1 MRRLL
6 ILLAAIVAAPGASAL
21 AASLPPQ
28 PSGVTAAASP
38 EQVARAVVQQRPGLV
53 DGATSDELVVTS
65 TEPGL
70 ADTTVV
76 RLQQELGGVPV
87 LGGEVVVVVDDRNRV
102 VAADGAVLDGAT
114 PPLSPTI
121 TADAARRIA
130 TRALAKGLGTGLV
143 ASDPSLVAYDPDTMN
158 GAGPPRATAAWD
170 VDVRRGG
177 AVHQRV
183 FVDARTGTVIQAIN
197 LVQTAKD
204 IAVCNAGSA
213 NARVPCA
220 APFARVNSGTAS
232 GNAEVDAAYDL
243 TGATYDFFATF
254 GRDSINGSGMRI
266 LSTVN
271 FCETTCPYLNAFW
284 DGSQMV
290 FGPGFA
296 SADDV
301 VAHELTHGVTERTS
315 GLVYWYQSGAINEAL
330 SDIMGELFDLQ
341 RNPTPANPWKIAED
355 SPLGV
360 IRDMANPPANGDPDR
375 MTSPNYVSGIADS
388 GGVHTNSGVANK
400 AAYLISDGGTFNGQT
415 ITAIGRTKSMWLW
428 YQTGL
433 TLRMS
438 SDYADLADAL
448 EQTCATLAGAAQ
460 AGMTAADCVQVGKA
474 ITATEM
480 RTSPLAVPAVCPA
493 GATALDAFQD
503 GFDTG
508 IATNWS
514 TAATIGTNQWLA
526 SSAASPDGAPMT
538 WPTATST
545 NARGVDSALPTDSTM
560 TMRTGVTIPSG
571 AYLRLRHWHQFEAS
585 MNNSF
590 VYQGYDGGVIEY
602 STNNGAS
609 WTDIAALPAVNGY
622 TGVINQDLVS
632 DNSLEGRQGFIA
644 ASNGAVTT
652 RLDLSSLAGQTVKF
666 RFRVATDTGTSGYG
680 WYIDE
685 VRINNC
691 VTAPGAPTVT
701 GITPTD
707 GGLSVAFTQGATGGA
722 TPTNIEYSTNDG
734 ASWTTRSPAS
744 ITSPLVITGLT
755 NGTAYPVRIRVVG
768 PGGTG
773 TQSNAITETPN
784 GPVAR
789 TIAITSTQAA
799 SYPFTATPPTIAA
812 TPSHVGGAITYAS
825 STSGVCT
832 VGAATGVVA
841 FVTTGTCSITA
852 AVALSGNLQPATSS
866 ATTFQIVVAPPGA
879 PTVTGIT
886 PATGSMSVAF
896 TLGATGGATPT
907 NIEYSTNDGASWTT
921 RSPASITSPLV
932 ITGLTD
938 GDTYP
943 VRLRVVGPGGTGAQS
958 NAVTE
963 SPNGPVTRT
972 IAITSAQAATYTL
985 TDTPPTIVATP
996 SRAGGAITFTS
1007 STPSVCTVGSAT
1019 GTVVLVAP
1027 GTCSITA
1034 AVALSA
1040 NLQPATSSA
1049 TTFQVTAPPIVSAP
1063 APTPTPAIETP
1074 AAAPAEVPAAST
1086 PATSASTPVTRWV
1099 APTTSAPTTT
1109 TFPAQPGTTYTVR
1122 AVRRGAPKTAAA
1134 SRGSCK
1140 VTGAQAKCSI
1150 RLATAGTWE
1159 IVTTP
1164 IRNGKAGTPARTVV
1178 RVKRGARS
1186 NDVVRALFP

>member
-114 PPLSPTI
+114 PPLSPTV

-143 ASDPSLVAYDPDTMN
+143 ASAPTLVAYDPDTMN

-480 RTSPLAVPAVCPA
+480 RTSPLAMPAVCA
-493 GATALDAFQD
+493 VGATPIEVFHD
-503 GFDTG
+503 GFDSG
-508 IATNWS
+508 VGTNW
-514 TAATIGTNQWLA
+514 TTGATIGGNQWLS
-526 SSAASPDGAPMT
+526 SSAASPDGATMH
-538 WPTATST
+538 WPTAAST
-545 NARGVDSALPTDSTM
+545 NARGVDSALRTDSTM
-560 TMRTGVTIPSG
+560 AMTTGVVIPTG
-571 AYLRLRHWHQFEAS
+571 AYLRVRHWHQFESS
-585 MNNSF
+585 MNGLF
-590 VYQGYDGGVIEY
+590 VYQGYDAGVIEY
-602 STNNGAS
+602 STNNGAT
-609 WTDIAALPAVNGY
+609 WADVAGLAAVNGY
-622 TGVINQDLVS
+622 TGTIDADRQS
-632 DNSLEGRQGFIA
+632 DPTVPAVNNPLAGRQGFIA

-685 VRINNC
+685 VRINQC
-691 VTAPGAPTVT
+691 VTA
-701 GITPTD
+701 
-707 GGLSVAFTQGATGGA
+707 
-722 TPTNIEYSTNDG
+722 
-734 ASWTTRSPAS
+734 
-744 ITSPLVITGLT
+744 
-755 NGTAYPVRIRVVG
+755 
-768 PGGTG
+768 
-773 TQSNAITETPN
+773 
-784 GPVAR
+784 
-789 TIAITSTQAA
+789 
-799 SYPFTATPPTIAA
+799 
-812 TPSHVGGAITYAS
+812 
-825 STSGVCT
+825 
-832 VGAATGVVA
+832 
-841 FVTTGTCSITA
+841 
-852 AVALSGNLQPATSS
+852 
-866 ATTFQIVVAPPGA
+866 PGA